1 MENMPNVKKLTL
13 NENSISNLEII
24 RKWSLFFSILGFIWM
39 GFMVL
44 MMIGLSFVPFGIPGA
59 NAMGPGKYAMIPAIV
74 IVLVM
79 CALYFF
85 PILYLYKFSNY
96 SKIAIKNLDT
106 ESADLAFK
114 YLKMHFQFIG
124 ILTIIV
130 LGLYLLFGIIAGIG
144 AAVM

>member
-1 MENMPNVKKLTL
+1 MENMPNLKKLIL
-13 NENSISNLEII
+13 NENSIANLETI

-44 MMIGLSFVPFGIPGA
+44 MMIGLSFVPFGMSGA
-59 NAMGPGKYAMIPAIV
+59 NAFGPKTFAMLPAIV
-74 IVLVM
+74 IVLLM

-85 PILYLYKFSNY
+85 PLLYLYKFSNY

-124 ILTIIV
+124 VLTIIL
-130 LGLYLLFGIIAGIG
+130 LGLYLLAGIIAGIG